1 MYKKVFVYVFVMM
14 AVVLG
19 NGIISSTARADTS
32 HCGTLALSETWSAAG
47 SVHVVT
53 CTVTVPIGVS
63 LTIDPGAIVKFA
75 GGSQLIVNGTLDAVG
90 TQANRIYFTS
100 IKDDAVGG
108 DTNGDGTGS
117 SPAKGDWNGVA
128 TGSGSSVTL
137 DYLTLRYTGN
147 GGRPALEA
155 GGYAIPVVGDNVA
168 LTDNVLNGIQIP
180 SGSVSVSLL
189 DIPYYP
195 AAAYYIPGSL
205 TIPDGAKVTVE
216 PGAIVKF
223 AGGSQ
228 LIVNGTLDAVGTQ
241 ANRIYLTSIKD
252 DAVGGDTNGNGAG
265 SSPAKGDWNG
275 VVTGLGSSVTLDYLT
290 LRYTGNGGRPAL
302 EAGGYAIPVVGDNV
316 ALTDNVFNGIQIPSG
331 SVSVSLL
338 DIPYY
343 PAAAYYI
350 PGSLTIP
357 DGAKVT
363 VEPGAIVKFA
373 GGSQLIVNGT
383 LDAVGTQANR
393 IYFTSIKDDAV
404 GGDTNGNGA
413 GSSPAKGDWNGVVTG
428 LGSSV
433 TLDYLTLRYT
443 GNGGRPALDV
453 DKGVA
458 SISNAVLTKN
468 YIGLRANIAGITI
481 HNSEITNNTAY
492 GVENDLAGTWL
503 DATNNWWGDASGPKD
518 IGNADGSNNPNG
530 RGDQV
535 TDWVAYSPWTFPS
548 SSSLFLPLIR

>member
-168 LTDNVLNGIQIP
+168 LTDNV
-180 SGSVSVSLL
+180 
-189 DIPYYP
+189 
-195 AAAYYIPGSL
+195 
-205 TIPDGAKVTVE
+205 
-216 PGAIVKF
+216 
-223 AGGSQ
+223 
-228 LIVNGTLDAVGTQ
+228 
-241 ANRIYLTSIKD
+241 
-252 DAVGGDTNGNGAG
+252 
-265 SSPAKGDWNG
+265 
-275 VVTGLGSSVTLDYLT
+275 
-290 LRYTGNGGRPAL
+290 
-302 EAGGYAIPVVGDNV
+302 
-316 ALTDNVFNGIQIPSG
+316 FNGIQIPSG

-383 LDAVGTQANR
+383 LDAIGTQANR
-393 IYFTSIKDDAV
+393 IYLTSIKDDAV
-404 GGDTNGNGA
+404 GGDTNGNGT
-413 GSSPAKGDWNGVVTG
+413 GSSPAVGDWNGVVTG